1 MKIMIRAAMLAVS
14 IASIG
19 TAYAGD
25 GQGPVPNTEFNQFSG
40 VIAQA
45 PVQSDRAFAATQ
57 SGSGTSL
64 FVTHQQSSSAF
75 PWNPN
80 EGVGG

>member
-1 MKIMIRAAMLAVS
+1 MKIMIRAALLAMS
-14 IASIG
+14 IGSIG

-25 GQGPVPNTEFNQFSG
+25 GEGPIPNTEFTQFPG

-45 PVQSDRAFAATQ
+45 PGQSDRAFAGTQ
-57 SGSGTSL
+57 NGSGTSV
-64 FVTHQQSSSAF
+64 FVTHQQSNPAY
-75 PWNPN
+75 PWHPN

>member
-1 MKIMIRAAMLAVS
+1 MKIMIRAALLAMS
-14 IASIG
+14 IGSIG

-25 GQGPVPNTEFNQFSG
+25 GQGPIPNTEFTQFPG

-45 PVQSDRAFAATQ
+45 PGQSNRAIAGTQ
-57 SGSGTSL
+57 SGSGTSV
-64 FVTHQQSSSAF
+64 FVTHQQNNSTF

>member
-1 MKIMIRAAMLAVS
+1 MKLMIRAAMLAVS
-14 IASIG
+14 IGSIG

-25 GQGPVPNTEFNQFSG
+25 GQGPIPNTEFNQFSG

-45 PVQSDRAFAATQ
+45 PVQSNRAIAGAQ
-57 SGSGTSL
+57 SGSSTSL
-64 FVTHQQSSSAF
+64 FVTHQQNNSAF

>member
-1 MKIMIRAAMLAVS
+1 MKIMIRVALLVMS
-14 IASIG
+14 IGSIG

-25 GQGPVPNTEFNQFSG
+25 GQGPIPNTEFNQFPG

-45 PVQSDRAFAATQ
+45 PGPSNRAIAGTQ
-57 SGSGTSL
+57 NGSGTSL
-64 FVTHQQSSSAF
+64 FVTQQQKSVSY

>member
-1 MKIMIRAAMLAVS
+1 MKIMIRAALLAMS
-14 IASIG
+14 IGSIG

-25 GQGPVPNTEFNQFSG
+25 GQGPIPNTEFNQFPG

-45 PVQSDRAFAATQ
+45 PGQNNRAIAGTQ
-57 SGSGTSL
+57 SEPGTSL
-64 FVTHQQSSSAF
+64 FVTQQKGSSAF
-75 PWNPN
+75 PGNPN

>member
-1 MKIMIRAAMLAVS
+1 MKIMIRAALLAMSVG
-14 IASIG
+14 SIG
-19 TAYAGD
+19 SAYAGD
-25 GQGPVPNTEFNQFSG
+25 GQGPIANTQFNELPG
-40 VIAQA
+40 VIAMA
-45 PVQSDRAFAATQ
+45 PVQSDRAVAATQ
-57 SGSGTSL
+57 NGSVTAL

>member
-1 MKIMIRAAMLAVS
+1 MKIMIRAALLAMS
-14 IASIG
+14 IGSIG

-25 GQGPVPNTEFNQFSG
+25 GQGPIPNTEFNQFPG

-45 PVQSDRAFAATQ
+45 PGQSNRAIAATQ
-57 SGSGTSL
+57 GGSGTSL

>member
-1 MKIMIRAAMLAVS
+1 MKIMIRAALLAMS
-14 IASIG
+14 IGSIG

-25 GQGPVPNTEFNQFSG
+25 GDGPIPNTEFNQFPG

-45 PVQSDRAFAATQ
+45 PDQSNRAIAGTQ

-64 FVTHQQSSSAF
+64 FVTHQQRNPAF
-75 PWNPN
+75 PWNPR
-80 EGVGG
+80 